1 MCVDVETTASGRKL
15 RRSRQISSGRV
26 KDRSTTSHELPS
38 APLALRFRHECSVFR
53 IQTRRSLLLLLLL
66 LLLLRRRLAIL
77 LLSIVLVWLTV
88 LRLPILLLVLPVLI
102 RRGRTLHTNTNV
114 SGLIPHR
121 PHSCVATQEQQHVS
135 FVIA

>member
-1 MCVDVETTASGRKL
+1 M
-15 RRSRQISSGRV
+15 
-26 KDRSTTSHELPS
+26 
-38 APLALRFRHECSVFR
+38 APLALGFRHECSVFR

-66 LLLLRRRLAIL
+66 LLRRRLAILL
-77 LLSIVLVWLTV
+77 LLSIVLVWLAV

-102 RRGRTLHTNTNV
+102 RRRRTLYTNTNV